1 MISLICATLLY
12 LMGMVLAGKLMRVWD
27 DENNDPPLLYLF
39 AMFGWPLVA
48 GVCLWLILISDRNN

>member
-1 MISLICATLLY
+1 
-12 LMGMVLAGKLMRVWD
+12 MGMVLAGKLMRVWD